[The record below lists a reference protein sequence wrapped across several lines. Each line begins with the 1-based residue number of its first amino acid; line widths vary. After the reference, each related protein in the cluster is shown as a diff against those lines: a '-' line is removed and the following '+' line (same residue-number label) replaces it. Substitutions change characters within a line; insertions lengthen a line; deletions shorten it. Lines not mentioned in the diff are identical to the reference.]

1 MSRISVCM
9 IVKNEADNLP
19 ALLRSIEPLDA
30 ELVVVD
36 TGSTD
41 ATVEIAKAA
50 GAKVS
55 FMEWRKDFALA
66 RNASLDRATRPWILW
81 LDADDRL
88 PPESVEPILR
98 AAQDPP
104 ERALSFLIK
113 NTIDGGATG
122 SEFSQIR
129 MFPAHPRL
137 RFTGAIHEQVYPAI
151 FALGLPLEYSQIM
164 VHHTGYTDPAT
175 VKAKQ
180 VRNRAILQDRVAA
193 GDCGAIQW
201 YQMATSM
208 QDLGEI
214 DEAET
219 GFRKALE
226 LVRAGDAD
234 QHLLSVLPS
243 HLASLRL
250 VRGDVQGAYD
260 VYQETLDPDPASWH
274 PNQISLVAQV
284 WTQVLGA
291 EAALEFWEKAFTPS
305 VRQALLPVDP
315 KLVSIL
321 PLQSLAEH
329 WRTHGNEPLGLE
341 ILKIL
346 KDVLET
352 RRPPRWVLPDAYVR
366 HGKPARAAELYAWC
380 IQKDGDDPRA
390 WSGLVRALRMCSQEE
405 SADRFLRAGLE
416 MWPDHPEFTDLR
428 QDSGLVRA

>member
-66 RNASLDRATRPWILW
+66 RNASLERATRPWILW

-88 PPESVEPILR
+88 PPESVEPVLR
-98 AAQDPP
+98 VSREPA
-104 ERALSFLIK
+104 ERALSFLVK
-113 NTIDGGATG
+113 NTTDGGATG

-129 MFPAHPRL
+129 MFPSHPRL
-137 RFTGAIHEQVYPAI
+137 RFSGAIHEQVYPAL
-151 FALGLPLEYSQIM
+151 FALGIPLEYSQIM

-180 VRNRAILQDRVAA
+180 VRNRDILQERVAA

-214 DEAET
+214 DEAES

-250 VRGDVQGAYD
+250 VRGDDQGAYE
-260 VYQETLDPDPASWH
+260 VYQETLDPDPATWH
-274 PNQISLVAQV
+274 PNQISMVAQV
-284 WTQVLGA
+284 WARVQGA
-291 EAALEFWEKAFTPS
+291 DAALEFWEKAFTPS

-321 PLQSLAEH
+321 PLQALAEH
-329 WRTHGNEPLGLE
+329 WRTHGDEPLGVE

-346 KDVLET
+346 KSVLENE
-352 RRPPRWVLPDAYVR
+352 RPPRWVLPDAYLH

-380 IQKDGDDPRA
+380 IEKDGDDPHA
-390 WSGLVRALRMCSQEE
+390 WSGLVRALRRCGQEE
-405 SADRFLRAGLE
+405 SADGFLRAGLE
-416 MWPDHPEFTDLR
+416 MWPDQAELVDL
-428 QDSGLVRA
+428 QPDSRPVRA

>member
-1 MSRISVCM
+1 M

-41 ATVEIAKAA
+41 TTVEIAKAA
-50 GAKVS
+50 GARVS

-66 RNASLDRATRPWILW
+66 RNASLELATRPWILW

-98 AAQDPP
+98 VSKEHP
-104 ERALSFLIK
+104 ERALSFLVK
-113 NTIDGGATG
+113 NTTDGGATG

-129 MFPAHPRL
+129 MFPSHPRL
-137 RFTGAIHEQVYPAI
+137 RFAGAVHEQVYPAL
-151 FALGLPLEYSQIM
+151 FALGIPLEYSQIM

-180 VRNRAILQDRVAA
+180 VRNRAILQERVAG

-214 DEAET
+214 EEAES

-226 LVRAGDAD
+226 LVHAGDAD

-250 VRGDVQGAYD
+250 VRGDAQGAYD
-260 VYQETLDPDPASWH
+260 VYQETLDPDPATWH

-284 WTQVLGA
+284 WAQVQGA
-291 EAALEFWEKAFTPS
+291 DAALEFWEKAFTPS

-329 WRTHGNEPLGLE
+329 WRTHGNEPLGVE

-352 RRPPRWVLPDAYVR
+352 KRPPRWILPDTYLR
-366 HGKPARAAELYAWC
+366 HEKPARAAELYAWC
-380 IQKDGDDPRA
+380 IQKDGDDPHA
-390 WSGLVRALRMCSQEE
+390 WSGLVRALRMCGQDE
-405 SADRFLRAGLE
+405 SAGQFLRAGLE
-416 MWPDHPEFTDLR
+416 MWPDQSELTALSE
-428 QDSGLVRA
+428 SGSVRG